1 MSYNIEKKLDS
12 IINLFKIF
20 KNNLKELE
28 QEIKILER
36 ILKKNYKL
44 FFKV

>member
-1 MSYNIEKKLDS
+1 MSYNSEKNLDS
-12 IINLFKIF
+12 IINLLKIF

-36 ILKKNYKL
+36 ILKKSINY
-44 FFKV
+44 F

>member
-36 ILKKNYKL
+36 ILKKKL
-44 FFKV
+44 